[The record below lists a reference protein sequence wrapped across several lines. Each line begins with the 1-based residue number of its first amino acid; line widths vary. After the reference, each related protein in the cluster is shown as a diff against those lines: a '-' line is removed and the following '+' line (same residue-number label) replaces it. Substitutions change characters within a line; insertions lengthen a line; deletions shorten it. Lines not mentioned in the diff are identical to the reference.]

1 MCPSGIQLVVTEYED
16 KGRTMDDGG
25 NVFLKKGV
33 LSFSFFFGLETASFY
48 IQFVSTYY
56 PHRQKCQFSHD
67 PNSLIQRTDAAL
79 VCDAIKR
86 QILDVLR

>member
-48 IQFVSTYY
+48 I
-56 PHRQKCQFSHD
+56 
-67 PNSLIQRTDAAL
+67 
-79 VCDAIKR
+79 
-86 QILDVLR
+86 